1 MGRTHLLRCL
11 AGPRLG
17 RRSQQ
22 AAHPLKKKKQAAHI
36 NPTFHSTSNCSFFF
50 GSSATVTVGVGKQK
64 LNRLHGY
71 NRNTYFP
78 PSFFIYLYLTR
89 QRASKTE
96 KYIFFSFVKGI
107 GTTKRIGL

>member
-1 MGRTHLLRCL
+1 LVDVHS
-11 AGPRLG
+11 RLPTP
-17 RRSQQ
+17 S
-22 AAHPLKKKKQAAHI
+22 KKKQAAHI

-50 GSSATVTVGVGKQK
+50 GSSATATVGVGKQK

-71 NRNTYFP
+71 NRNTYFS